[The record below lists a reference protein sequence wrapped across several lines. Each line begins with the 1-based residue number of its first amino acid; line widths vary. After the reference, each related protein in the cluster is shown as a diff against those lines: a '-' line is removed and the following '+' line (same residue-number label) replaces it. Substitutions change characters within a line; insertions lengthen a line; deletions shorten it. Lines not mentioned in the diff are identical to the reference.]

1 PAFPDV
7 EVRIADDGE
16 ILSRSPGNF
25 KGYHK
30 DPAATAAA
38 LEGGWLHTGDI
49 GELDADGN
57 LVITDRKKDIL
68 ITAGGKNVA
77 PQKIE
82 NQLKSSVYIN
92 DAVVIGDR
100 RRYLVAL
107 LVLDEDN
114 VTKWAADRQIPYAT

>member
-1 PAFPDV
+1 
-7 EVRIADDGE
+7 
-16 ILSRSPGNF
+16 
-25 KGYHK
+25 
-30 DPAATAAA
+30 
-38 LEGGWLHTGDI
+38 
-49 GELDADGN
+49 
-57 LVITDRKKDIL
+57 RKKDIL

-114 VTKWAADRQIPYAT
+114 VTHWATERQLSYSTYTDLARNPEVRALIESEVERVNAGLARVETIKRFAILPKRLYHEDGEVT

>member
-1 PAFPDV
+1 
-7 EVRIADDGE
+7 DGH
-16 ILSRSPGNF
+16 LR
-25 KGYHK
+25 
-30 DPAATAAA
+30 
-38 LEGGWLHTGDI
+38 
-49 GELDADGN
+49 
-57 LVITDRKKDIL
+57 ITDRKKDII

-100 RRYLVAL
+100 RRYLTAL

-114 VTKWAADRQIPYAT
+114 VGHWAAERQLAYSTYTDLTRNPEVVKLIEGEVEVVNASLARVETIKRFA